1 LNLSAEIRK
10 SRRQRRLA
18 GLQDHVPL
26 RPKLSKTQTN
36 RFPQPPLQAVADHAP
51 AERLWHGEA
60 DAGPDLTLN
69 RITNSRKVRAG
80 HPNAFV
86 VNLPKIG
93 APQEPGLLGEG
104 ERSLRACSRIT
115 WRIELLF
122 RN

>member
-1 LNLSAEIRK
+1 LNLPAEIRK
-10 SRRQRRLA
+10 SRRQGRLA

-26 RPKLSKTQTN
+26 RPKLSKAQTN
-36 RFPQPPLQAVADHAP
+36 RLPQPPPQAVADHAP
-51 AERLWHGEA
+51 TERLCHGEA
-60 DAGPDLTLN
+60 DASPRLTLD

-80 HPNAFV
+80 HPKAFV
-86 VNLPKIG
+86 VDFPKIG

-104 ERSLRACSRIT
+104 EHSLRACSRIT